1 MPLFTVDLTL
11 CGGGLVVLRALP
23 LGISSFRNLREDD
36 RIYVDKTDL
45 VFSMVQNQSR
55 VFLTRPRRFGK
66 SLLVSTL
73 EALFGRGLEDFQGLK
88 IAKLWK
94 EDKQYKVV
102 RLDFSQIS
110 SIKLERFE
118 LNFSVHLVNAFGQF
132 GFECAL
138 NVKSTA
144 YLFFLGKLSTW
155 LSKQELGSFVL
166 LVDEYDSPLTTS
178 LNDNQLFT
186 LIREDLSQFFSTI
199 KSQDSAFRFIF
210 ITGITKF
217 NKTSIFSAFN
227 NLSDISLIPE
237 YGDIVR
243 YHHDEVKKYFSGYIE
258 KAAKELE
265 VDSENYLI
273 LWLGTMM
280 AFASKKQQ
288 RLKSLR
294 HGWLHYPRTQRL
306 LFGLY

>member
-1 MPLFTVDLTL
+1 MTSGALHENFFFRYWINGNQTSLSGMLPLFTIDLTL
-11 CGGGLVVLRALP
+11 WGGLVVLRALP
-23 LGISSFRNLREDD
+23 LGISSFRNLRKDD

-144 YLFFLGKLSTW
+144 
-155 LSKQELGSFVL
+155 
-166 LVDEYDSPLTTS
+166 
-178 LNDNQLFT
+178 
-186 LIREDLSQFFSTI
+186 
-199 KSQDSAFRFIF
+199 
-210 ITGITKF
+210 
-217 NKTSIFSAFN
+217 
-227 NLSDISLIPE
+227 
-237 YGDIVR
+237 
-243 YHHDEVKKYFSGYIE
+243 
-258 KAAKELE
+258 
-265 VDSENYLI
+265 
-273 LWLGTMM
+273 
-280 AFASKKQQ
+280 
-288 RLKSLR
+288 
-294 HGWLHYPRTQRL
+294 
-306 LFGLY
+306 

>member
-1 MPLFTVDLTL
+1 
-11 CGGGLVVLRALP
+11 
-23 LGISSFRNLREDD
+23 
-36 RIYVDKTDL
+36 
-45 VFSMVQNQSR
+45 
-55 VFLTRPRRFGK
+55 
-66 SLLVSTL
+66 
-73 EALFGRGLEDFQGLK
+73 
-88 IAKLWK
+88 
-94 EDKQYKVV
+94 
-102 RLDFSQIS
+102 
-110 SIKLERFE
+110 
-118 LNFSVHLVNAFGQF
+118 
-132 GFECAL
+132 
-138 NVKSTA
+138 
-144 YLFFLGKLSTW
+144 
-155 LSKQELGSFVL
+155 
-166 LVDEYDSPLTTS
+166 
-178 LNDNQLFT
+178 
-186 LIREDLSQFFSTI
+186 LSQFFSTI